1 MSVDF
6 VEKWGKRRTTKDAS
20 SHLKFQDFGLPKNRS
35 WPRINS
41 ATGQYLNTEEPPPCE
56 RNSAATGL
64 EGAKDLRDGDYEDP
78 ELRMEEAWR
87 TIKILPARPI
97 KESEYADTRYFKDMM
112 DTPFSLDAQPS
123 VPMEGQHWHT
133 RMGLEEVNKQISKDS
148 RSQHV
153 KGDRP
158 AKESKTPFPP
168 PRPPGILPKK
178 YQPLPPQPESS
189 WSPLPQRLAF
199 PDVQREPRQISL
211 KDLHEVLGTERV
223 PHCQMKP
230 ESIHLSQNQS
240 TQETPLAITS
250 SPLVMKNQS
259 AQNRDHKHS
268 TQFHPPQRCQSPAR
282 YGPQETLPHCK
293 NTGWRK
299 PFPTSSDEKDVPQN
313 NWYVGEHS
321 RQAAEEALRRENK
334 DGTFLVRDCST
345 KSRAEPYVLVVFYGN
360 RVYNVK
366 IRFLEKNQQFALGT
380 GLRGDEKFNSVED
393 MIEHYKYFPIV
404 LIDGKDKTGIR
415 RVQCYLTQPLSFSRC
430 FSPW

>member
-1 MSVDF
+1 MEISVRAETRHSAEFRSQHTGADS
-6 VEKWGKRRTTKDAS
+6 RISLRTITSLTK
-20 SHLKFQDFGLPKNRS
+20 GYPILPSPVFRLG
-35 WPRINS
+35 
-41 ATGQYLNTEEPPPCE
+41 AHYYCE
-56 RNSAATGL
+56 RKSAATGL
-64 EGAKDLRDGDYEDP
+64 EGAKDLRDADYEDP

-123 VPMEGQHWHT
+123 VPTEGQHWHT
-133 RMGLEEVNKQISKDS
+133 RRGLEEVNKQISKDS

-230 ESIHLSQNQS
+230 ESTHLSQNQS

-299 PFPTSSDEKDVPQN
+299 PFPTSSDEKDVQQN

-404 LIDGKDKTGIR
+404 LIDGKDKTGVR

>member
-1 MSVDF
+1 MNQ
-6 VEKWGKRRTTKDAS
+6 RRTTKEAS

-41 ATGQYLNTEEPPPCE
+41 ATGESGAFSHLSGGNE
-56 RNSAATGL
+56 RKSAATGL

-78 ELRMEEAWR
+78 ELRMVEAWR
-87 TIKILPARPI
+87 TTKILPARPI

-112 DTPFSLDAQPS
+112 VTPFSLDAQPS
-123 VPMEGQHWHT
+123 VPTEGQHWHT

-153 KGDRP
+153 KG
-158 AKESKTPFPP
+158 KVK
-168 PRPPGILPKK
+168 PPGILPKK

-189 WSPLPQRLAF
+189 WSPLPQRLAV

-211 KDLHEVLGTERV
+211 KDLHEVI

-240 TQETPLAITS
+240 TQETPLAITREFQS
-250 SPLVMKNQS
+250 SFER
-259 AQNRDHKHS
+259 QNH
-268 TQFHPPQRCQSPAR
+268 FHPPQRCQSPAR
-282 YGPQETLPHCK
+282 YGPQETLPHYK

-299 PFPTSSDEKDVPQN
+299 PFPTSSDEKDVQQS

-321 RQAAEEALRRENK
+321 RQAVEEALRRENK

-404 LIDGKDKTGIR
+404 LIDGKDRTGIH
-415 RVQCYLTQPLSFSRC
+415 RVQCYLTQPLPFSRC